1 MASQPPS
8 APVNNGTSQPT
19 STTSASVSV
28 PPTVPAPATSGQ
40 QQPPM
45 AHHAQSGSITPQPLT
60 IAQQTQ
66 QIVAERPLNVRDALS
81 YLDQVKVQ
89 FSNQPDVYNRFLDVM
104 KEFKGQTIDTP
115 GVIDRVSTLFH
126 SHPALIQGF
135 NTFLPPGYRIEC
147 YTSTDPA
154 DVHYAREA
162 GGLGIGQ
169 EGVMMISVTTPSGTV
184 NQRPGGFAKAERAR
198 LQRMAEG
205 EEHKRDEE
213 RRNNQLMDNP
223 AQAGALVK
231 DRTSANKDDRES
243 YPNGS
248 TPADALLLQQQQ
260 QRDIHQRDRERDVV
274 RDHRD
279 HARDRDMALLGGHP
293 SSSSSAT
300 HGVSRRDQDRASGAA
315 FADRPPVLAGDTQQP
330 IQDPRYPPSN
340 TGGAN
345 NATSGTAPL
354 AHHNT
359 YHAHSGPM
367 LPAGQGPPG
376 AASHLHGLSAS
387 HTPHDSRSGTPA
399 SRSGQQQ
406 QQAGT
411 RIQGN
416 AGVDAQRDPV
426 AAVGNAASSGHFM
439 APHAGPGG
447 AQSARAGSTGGNGG
461 GGGLGVDMHHPTPVQ
476 QGPPLHHTHH
486 QQRMGLGQSQQQQ
499 QGMMNPGP
507 GQQQGGPMAQHQ
519 QAQAQAAVNAA
530 AAAAG
535 QGQGQGDRP
544 PGPMVEFNHAIA
556 FVNKIKN
563 RFSGDPDTYKQF
575 LEILQTYQKE
585 TKDIQ
590 EVYAQVTDL
599 FQGAPDLLDEFSQF
613 LPTADGS
620 QPQQGGLFG
629 DFFGG
634 GAPQQGNSAGGGGG
648 MSGVVGGLS
657 AGQGGLGLSHGSGS
671 SGMPMANSGG
681 GGGAAGGNEKTG
693 KRGGAAG
700 KGQDKEA
707 SGAAGQGAGKKR
719 RIADKEG
726 KGSRSKKAKAGRNET
741 PPMEVDNTSQQTGM
755 AGGLGSG
762 LQAHSSVHNTAL
774 ANLDEVVFFERV
786 KKQIDDRPT
795 YHEFLKLLNLYTNDL
810 IDGKILVERAMLF
823 LGEDSDLAQDFKML
837 LRLNRGGPATYGIP
851 ANPPTGMISLDPL
864 GVAENLPML
873 ERPKVDL
880 NGQRASGPSY
890 RKLPKSEV
898 NLSCAGRDPMC
909 WEVLNDEWVSH
920 PTWASEDAV
929 PSAAHKRNAYEEA
942 LHKTEEERHEYDY
955 HVEANVRTIALL
967 EPIAARLREMDP
979 VERETFRLKPGLG
992 GQSKSI
998 YQRILKKIY
1007 GREQGLQVIQALHE
1021 KPAMAV
1027 PIVLSRLKQ
1036 KDDEWKKAQREWNKV
1051 WREVD
1056 AKNFYKSLD
1065 HQGIVFKANDKKAI
1079 SQKTMIAEV
1088 EALRKEQTQKRIASG
1103 DHSFAAQ
1110 ERGQYKFAIDDVE
1123 CLQDSLKLVF
1133 SYLDRVTSHTAAE
1146 RDRVEAFLRSF
1157 VPLFFQFTGVDFD
1170 SAFADM
1176 AVNGRDDDES
1186 EDGSET
1192 QSNADDDDTRS
1203 ASGKRAN
1210 RKNGASDLRTKL
1222 LRQVVEAGGSAS
1234 GRVVRA
1240 NSATPGLDSASTV
1253 GGDDQSDVAM
1263 ADVAGGIESAG
1274 IDKDAHEDHEE
1285 HDDLIA
1291 QGEKTWVD
1299 VDGPS
1304 VLAQAERVRIP
1315 RRYTFFANNQF
1326 FCMFRLLQML
1336 YSRLK
1341 VFKDISAS
1349 HRDPVGAPFQP
1360 VNPVA
1365 VKLGLSDP
1373 AAAPFLESHP
1383 NPVVHFYGHLLDQ
1396 CEKLFDNEVDA
1407 TTFEETI
1414 RYMYGTKA
1422 YPTFTLDKVIAS
1434 FIKHVISVIN
1444 DSKSQD
1450 LVELLKTDRDARATS
1465 TKQQIAYRMAAEGVL
1480 SADENMYKLDWLP
1493 TSQKLR
1499 ISLLAKDDPTVDDLQ
1514 TAEQKWEAYI
1524 DSYALAH
1531 PTEGLRHRVEPPFM
1545 QRTLQE
1551 EEEEEAAKQIAHTG
1565 MGVKISLGTYRMF
1578 FVDGGE
1584 DFYCRRSTAAQEAA
1598 DATHGRENRADAI
1611 QTLQELANKHA
1622 GVDVPMAV

>member
-8 APVNNGTSQPT
+8 VPPNNGSQP
-19 STTSASVSV
+19 
-28 PPTVPAPATSGQ
+28 PPA
-40 QQPPM
+40 QPQPHPPL
-45 AHHAQSGSITPQPLT
+45 AHHPQSGSLTPQSMA
-60 IAQQTQ
+60 AQQQQ

-89 FSNQPDVYNRFLDVM
+89 FSDQPDVYNRFLDVM

-154 DVHYAREA
+154 DVHYARET

-184 NQRPGGFAKAERAR
+184 NQRPGGFAKAERDR
-198 LQRMAEG
+198 LERMAEG
-205 EEHKRDEE
+205 ERVKREE
-213 RRNNQLMDNP
+213 DRKLGIVGP
-223 AQAGALVK
+223 AQADTPRDRPVVK
-231 DRTSANKDDRES
+231 DERDQYPPSATSA
-243 YPNGS
+243 
-248 TPADALLLQQQQ
+248 DAQHQQQ
-260 QRDIHQRDRERDVV
+260 QRDTHHRERERDVG
-274 RDHRD
+274 RDHRE
-279 HARDRDMALLGGHP
+279 HAREREMALLGGHP
-293 SSSSSAT
+293 VA
-300 HGVSRRDQDRASGAA
+300 HGVAPPPPPPPHGMRREQDRSASG
-315 FADRPPVLAGDTQQP
+315 FADRPSGASESAP
-330 IQDPRYPPSN
+330 IQDPRYPPS
-340 TGGAN
+340 G
-345 NATSGTAPL
+345 TSGGNTSAP
-354 AHHNT
+354 AAPGHHAT

-367 LPAGQGPPG
+367 LPAQGPAGPP
-376 AASHLHGLSAS
+376 HPHGLSAG
-387 HTPHDSRSGTPA
+387 HTPHESRAGTPA
-399 SRSGQQQ
+399 SRTGQQP
-406 QQAGT
+406 A
-411 RIQGN
+411 RIQGSAN
-416 AGVDAQRDPV
+416 VDSQREQVPGL
-426 AAVGNAASSGHFM
+426 AAAAAASGNPAHLLASGIN
-439 APHAGPGG
+439 AVSG
-447 AQSARAGSTGGNGG
+447 AQSARAGSTGGGG
-461 GGGLGVDMHHPTPVQ
+461 GGEMHHNPHASI
-476 QGPPLHHTHH
+476 GPPPGPQGGPPPHHTHHAH
-486 QQRMGLGQSQQQQ
+486 QQRMGLGQPPQGMREHPSAGMMPGGPPQGVMGGQMSAQHQQQQ
-499 QGMMNPGP
+499 QVV
-507 GQQQGGPMAQHQ
+507 QQQQQQQQ
-519 QAQAQAAVNAA
+519 QAQAQAAVAA
-530 AAAAG
+530 AA
-535 QGQGQGDRP
+535 QGDRP

-634 GAPQQGNSAGGGGG
+634 GPPPPGPPGGGG
-648 MSGVVGGLS
+648 MSSVI
-657 AGQGGLGLSHGSGS
+657 
-671 SGMPMANSGG
+671 GG
-681 GGGAAGGNEKTG
+681 GGGSGGLGPSSGLGLTHGGTAGMPIGGAPGMEKTG
-693 KRGGAAG
+693 KRGAGAASG
-700 KGQDKEA
+700 KGQEKEA
-707 SGAAGQGAGKKR
+707 AGGQGAGKKR
-719 RIADKEG
+719 RLADKDG
-726 KGSRSKKAKAGRNET
+726 KGTRSKKAKAGRNES
-741 PPMEVDNTSQQTGM
+741 PPMEMDSAQQ
-755 AGGLGSG
+755 AGGMTSG

-810 IDGKILVERAMLF
+810 IDAKILVERAMLF

-979 VERETFRLKPGLG
+979 VERETFRLKAGLG

-1027 PIVLSRLKQ
+1027 PIVLNRLKQ

-1110 ERGQYKFAIDDVE
+1110 ERGQYKFTVDDVE

-1157 VPLFFQFTGVDFD
+1157 IPLFFQFTGVDFD
-1170 SAFADM
+1170 AAFADM

-1210 RKNGASDLRTKL
+1210 RKNASDLRTKL

-1234 GRVVRA
+1234 ERVRA
-1240 NSATPGLDSASTV
+1240 NSATPGLDTASTV
-1253 GGDDQSDVAM
+1253 GDDSDVAM

-1274 IDKDAHEDHEE
+1274 LDIKD
-1285 HDDLIA
+1285 HDDHDDHDDPIV

-1349 HRDPVGAPFQP
+1349 HKDPVGAPFQP

-1373 AAAPFLESHP
+1373 AAAPFLESHA
-1383 NPVVHFYGHLLDQ
+1383 NPVVHFYAHLLDQ

-1407 TTFEETI
+1407 ATFEETI

-1434 FIKHVISVIN
+1434 FIKHVISIIN
-1444 DSKSQD
+1444 DNKSQD
-1450 LVELLKTDRDARATS
+1450 LVELLKTDRDARVTS

-1480 SADENMYKLDWLP
+1480 SADENMYKLDWMP
-1493 TSQKLR
+1493 TSHKLR

-1531 PTEGLRHRVEPPFM
+1531 PTEGLRHRVDPPFM

-1551 EEEEEAAKQIAHTG
+1551 EDEEEVAKQIAHTG

-1578 FVDGGE
+1578 FVD
-1584 DFYCRRSTAAQEAA
+1584 AQEAA
-1598 DATHGRENRADAI
+1598 DASRGKEVRDEAI
-1611 QTLQELANKHA
+1611 KTLQELANKHA

>member
-1 MASQPPS
+1 MASQQPPIP
-8 APVNNGTSQPT
+8 AQTLQNQP
-19 STTSASVSV
+19 
-28 PPTVPAPATSGQ
+28 PQQPQ
-40 QQPPM
+40 QQG
-45 AHHAQSGSITPQPLT
+45 AG
-60 IAQQTQ
+60 
-66 QIVAERPLNVRDALS
+66 ERPLNVRDALS

-89 FSNQPDVYNRFLDVM
+89 FSDQPDVYNRFLDVM

-154 DVHYAREA
+154 DIHYARES
-162 GGLGIGQ
+162 GGLGTQ
-169 EGVMMISVTTPSGTV
+169 EGGGVMMISVTTPSGTV
-184 NQRPGGFAKAERAR
+184 NQRPGGFAKAERDR
-198 LQRMAEG
+198 LERLAEG
-205 EEHKRDEE
+205 ERIKREEE
-213 RRNNQLMDNP
+213 RK
-223 AQAGALVK
+223 AGGDRPVVK
-231 DRTSANKDDRES
+231 EEQFD
-243 YPNGS
+243 
-248 TPADALLLQQQQ
+248 QQ
-260 QRDIHQRDRERDVV
+260 QRDAQREHREREIS
-274 RDHRD
+274 
-279 HARDRDMALLGGHP
+279 GINHP
-293 SSSSSAT
+293 LNPLSNAA
-300 HGVSRRDQDRASGAA
+300 HGMRRDERSVIG
-315 FADRPPVLAGDTQQP
+315 FEREPH
-330 IQDPRYPPSN
+330 QDPRDPRFAAPPS
-340 TGGAN
+340 TTLHAYHPMHPPS
-345 NATSGTAPL
+345 AHQTS
-354 AHHNT
+354 
-359 YHAHSGPM
+359 
-367 LPAGQGPPG
+367 
-376 AASHLHGLSAS
+376 SAM
-387 HTPHDSRSGTPA
+387 HDSRSVTPA
-399 SRSGQQQ
+399 SRQGSRLQGTAIDPPAPSNPASGHMMMNQPPPPARTGALGVDIHHNPHHAAAPAAPHHHSRM
-406 QQAGT
+406 AGT
-411 RIQGN
+411 REHS
-416 AGVDAQRDPV
+416 V
-426 AAVGNAASSGHFM
+426 M
-439 APHAGPGG
+439 APA
-447 AQSARAGSTGGNGG
+447 
-461 GGGLGVDMHHPTPVQ
+461 
-476 QGPPLHHTHH
+476 
-486 QQRMGLGQSQQQQ
+486 
-499 QGMMNPGP
+499 
-507 GQQQGGPMAQHQ
+507 PMAAPPRQEP
-519 QAQAQAAVNAA
+519 AQPASASGTV
-530 AAAAG
+530 
-535 QGQGQGDRP
+535 
-544 PGPMVEFNHAIA
+544 GPMVEFNHAIA

-620 QPQQGGLFG
+620 QPPPGGLFG

-634 GAPQQGNSAGGGGG
+634 CPPAPVPVATHAPETRPAPYEKQKRGAKNQEKET
-648 MSGVVGGLS
+648 
-657 AGQGGLGLSHGSGS
+657 
-671 SGMPMANSGG
+671 
-681 GGGAAGGNEKTG
+681 GGA
-693 KRGGAAG
+693 
-700 KGQDKEA
+700 
-707 SGAAGQGAGKKR
+707 KKR
-719 RIADKEG
+719 RMVDKEG
-726 KGSRSKKAKAGRNET
+726 KGRKKAKPANDT
-741 PPMEVDNTSQQTGM
+741 PPIEGEPAPAPLPS
-755 AGGLGSG
+755 A
-762 LQAHSSVHNTAL
+762 NTAL

-837 LRLNRGGPATYGIP
+837 LRLNRGGPAVYGIP

-898 NLSCAGRDPMC
+898 NLSCSGRDPMC

-920 PTWASEDAV
+920 PTWASEDSV

-979 VERETFRLKPGLG
+979 SERETFRLKPGLG

-1027 PIVLSRLKQ
+1027 PVVLARLKA
-1036 KDDEWKKAQREWNKV
+1036 KDDEWKRAQREWNKV

-1065 HQGIVFKANDKKAI
+1065 HQGVVFKANDKKVI

-1103 DHSFAAQ
+1103 DHSFAAH
-1110 ERGQYKFAIDDVE
+1110 ERGQYKFAAEDVE

-1157 VPLFFQFTGVDFD
+1157 IPLFFQFDGDFD
-1170 SAFADM
+1170 AAFADM
-1176 AVNGRDDDES
+1176 AVNGRDDDDS

-1192 QSNADDDDTRS
+1192 QSNADDEDR
-1203 ASGKRAN
+1203 AQKRN
-1210 RKNGASDLRTKL
+1210 RKNASDLRTKL
-1222 LRQVVEAGGSAS
+1222 LRQVVEAGGSVAL
-1234 GRVVRA
+1234 RA
-1240 NSATPGLDSASTV
+1240 ATPGDST
-1253 GGDDQSDVAM
+1253 DDAEMEAPEVHD
-1263 ADVAGGIESAG
+1263 
-1274 IDKDAHEDHEE
+1274 IDE
-1285 HDDLIA
+1285 
-1291 QGEKTWVD
+1291 GTKTWVD
-1299 VDGPS
+1299 VDAPS
-1304 VLAQAERVRIP
+1304 SAAERPKIP
-1315 RRYTFFANNQF
+1315 RRYTFFGNNQF
-1326 FCMFRLLQML
+1326 FCMIRLLQML

-1341 VFKDISAS
+1341 VFKDISAA
-1349 HRDPVGAPFQP
+1349 HKEPIGAPFQP

-1365 VKLGLSDP
+1365 VELGLSDP
-1373 AAAPFLESHP
+1373 AAAPFLESNP
-1383 NPVVHFYGHLLDQ
+1383 NPVAHFYGHLLDQ
-1396 CEKLFDNEVDA
+1396 CEKLFDNDVDA
-1407 TTFEETI
+1407 ATFEETI
-1414 RYMYGTKA
+1414 RYMYGTQA
-1422 YPTFTLDKVIAS
+1422 YPAFTLDKVIAGLV
-1434 FIKHVISVIN
+1434 KQVISIIN
-1444 DSKSQD
+1444 DVKSQD
-1450 LVELLKTDRDARATS
+1450 LVELLKADREAKVTS

-1480 SADENMYKLDWLP
+1480 SADENMYKIDWLP

-1499 ISLLAKDDPTVDDLQ
+1499 VLLLAKEDVTVDDLQ

-1531 PTEGLRHRVEPPFM
+1531 PTEGLRHRVDPPFM

-1551 EEEEEAAKQIAHTG
+1551 EDEEQIARQTAHTG

-1584 DFYCRRSTAAQEAA
+1584 DFYCRRGTAEQAAA
-1598 DATHGRENRADAI
+1598 DLARAKEQREQEVQALR
-1611 QTLQELANKHA
+1611 ELADKHA
-1622 GVDVPMAV
+1622 GDIMV

>member
-1 MASQPPS
+1 MF
-8 APVNNGTSQPT
+8 
-19 STTSASVSV
+19 
-28 PPTVPAPATSGQ
+28 
-40 QQPPM
+40 
-45 AHHAQSGSITPQPLT
+45 
-60 IAQQTQ
+60 
-66 QIVAERPLNVRDALS
+66 
-81 YLDQVKVQ
+81 VQ

-205 EEHKRDEE
+205 EEHNKRDEE
-213 RRNNQLMDNP
+213 RRNQFADVP
-223 AQAGALVK
+223 AQVGASAK
-231 DRTSANKDDRES
+231 DRSQAGKDDRES

-248 TPADALLLQQQQ
+248 TPVDALHHQQQQQ
-260 QRDIHQRDRERDVV
+260 QRDIHQRDRDRDLV

-279 HARDRDMALLGGHP
+279 HARDRDIALLGGHP
-293 SSSSSAT
+293 SSLSSSAT
-300 HGVSRRDQDRASGAA
+300 TTHGGARRDQDRSTAA
-315 FADRPPVLAGDTQQP
+315 FTDRPAPAGEAAQAT
-330 IQDPRYPPSN
+330 QDPRYPLPT
-340 TGGAN
+340 TGAG
-345 NATSGTAPL
+345 NASITAPSG

-359 YHAHSGPM
+359 YHAHSGGGPL
-367 LPAGQGPPG
+367 LPAGQGP
-376 AASHLHGLSAS
+376 AAAQPQPQTHLHGLSAN

-399 SRSGQQQ
+399 SRGGPQH
-406 QQAGT
+406 QAGA
-411 RIQGN
+411 RIQGS
-416 AGVDAQRDPV
+416 AGSADAQ
-426 AAVGNAASSGHFM
+426 ASSSVANPPPQGHFM
-439 APHAGPGG
+439 TPTHTAPGV
-447 AQSARAGSTGGNGG
+447 AQSVRAGSTGGGNASA
-461 GGGLGVDMHHPTPVQ
+461 LGVDMHHNPHAQSLAGQ
-476 QGPPLHHTHH
+476 QGPPLHHGHH
-486 QQRMGLGQSQQQQ
+486 QQRMGLGQQQQQ
-499 QGMMNPGP
+499 QGMREHGSAGMMPP
-507 GQQQGGPMAQHQ
+507 SAAQHQQQ

-530 AAAAG
+530 AAAAAA
-535 QGQGQGDRP
+535 GQGQGDRP

-634 GAPQQGNSAGGGGG
+634 PPQGNPGSGGG
-648 MSGVVGGLS
+648 MSGLVGGLT
-657 AGQGGLGLSHGSGS
+657 AGQGALGLSHGS
-671 SGMPMANSGG
+671 SGMPTIPSAGPV
-681 GGGAAGGNEKTG
+681 GGNEKTG
-693 KRGGAAG
+693 KRGGGAAAA

-719 RIADKEG
+719 RIADKDG

-741 PPMEVDNTSQQTGM
+741 PPMEVDTSQQAGM

-823 LGEDSDLAQDFKML
+823 LGEDTDLAQDFKML

-1234 GRVVRA
+1234 GRLARA

-1274 IDKDAHEDHEE
+1274 MDKDVEEHEE

-1341 VFKDISAS
+1341 IFKDISTS

-1407 TTFEETI
+1407 ATFEETI

-1422 YPTFTLDKVIAS
+1422 YPAFTLDKVIAG
-1434 FIKHVISVIN
+1434 FIKHVISIIN

-1450 LVELLKTDRDARATS
+1450 LVELLKTDRDARTTS

-1551 EEEEEAAKQIAHTG
+1551 EDEEEAAKQIAHTG

-1584 DFYCRRSTAAQEAA
+1584 DFYCRRSTVAQEAA
-1598 DATHGRENRADAI
+1598 DATHRRETRDEVI
-1611 QTLQELANKHA
+1611 KTLQELANKHA